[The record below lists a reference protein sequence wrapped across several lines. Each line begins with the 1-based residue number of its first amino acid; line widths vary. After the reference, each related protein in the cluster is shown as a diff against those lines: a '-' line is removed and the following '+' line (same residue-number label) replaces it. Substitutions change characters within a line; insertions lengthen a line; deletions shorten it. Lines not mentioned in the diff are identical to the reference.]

1 MSNPAT
7 VKSNAMIE
15 RRRTRRHRT
24 FKGGSLIFGVA
35 PPIYCVIR
43 NMSETGAQLTL
54 EGPVRTPDE
63 FTLLIKPEMTK
74 RACRVVW
81 RKADKIGVQFV

>member
-1 MSNPAT
+1 
-7 VKSNAMIE
+7 MIE
-15 RRRTRRHRT
+15 RRRALRHRT
-24 FKGGSLIFGVA
+24 FKGGSLIFSVA

-54 EGPVRTPDE
+54 EGPVGTPDE

-74 RACRVVW
+74 RACQVVW